1 MSEDLYSF
9 PRRLN
14 DHERKL
20 FQSGDSVDYQPVQI
34 LRQSEPAPTVRVL
47 DALMTE
53 ARERQ
58 MRGEWME
65 RATSDRWLAPR
76 VHCGLRL
83 YRSEAGDR
91 GIWQWIAL
99 RYRWYVEWRWANDDD
114 LIAEDRWWGQVH
126 KQAFAR
132 LWWGAELFRDGS
144 DYEPV
149 EEAFVFQDLP
159 NSYLHRPIVRSRSL
173 ALAIVDRFSSS
184 ATASA
189 AQVNGLAR
197 VLNLTTVG
205 SPPEVETGYQTDDV
219 EAYDNWVRSGPTI
232 PTDWGDTTTGPAARD
247 TTPSSRAGGAAVV
260 QRGWEYA
267 GLS

>member
-1 MSEDLYSF
+1 MSDDLYSF

-14 DHERKL
+14 NLERKL
-20 FQSGDSVDYQPVQI
+20 FQSGNSVDYRPVQI
-34 LRQSEPAPTVRVL
+34 LRQNEAAPTMRVL

-53 ARERQ
+53 ARDRQ

-83 YRSEAGDR
+83 YRSEAADR

-99 RYRWYVEWRWANDDD
+99 RYRWYVQWRWANDDD
-114 LIAEDRWWGQVH
+114 VVAEDRWWGQVH

-173 ALAIVDRFSSS
+173 ALAIADRFSSS

-205 SPPEVETGYQTDDV
+205 SPPEVETGYQTDDG
-219 EAYDNWVRSGPTI
+219 EAYDDWVRSGPTI
-232 PTDWGDTTTGPAARD
+232 PADWGDTTTGPAARD